1 MELYLIRH
9 TTPDVLPGTCYGRTD
24 VPLIAD
30 FYQEFQSIPKKI
42 DVVFDRLYSSPS
54 SRCGNL
60 AEFIKQNNSIELEYS
75 NLLMELDFG
84 LWEGKPW
91 SEIPEKES
99 VSWTKDFVNVR
110 TPGGES
116 YLELYERIEG
126 FLEKILNSFSN
137 EKIGIVTHAG
147 VIRAVLCKLLKIPLE
162 RGFSFD
168 LNYGS
173 LSKILVEKNGQE
185 FLSKLIFWNL

>member
-9 TTPDVLPGTCYGRTD
+9 TTSDVPHGTCYGKTD
-24 VPLIAD
+24 VPLVPS
-30 FYQEFQSIPKKI
+30 FQSEFQTVLEKFEQLP
-42 DVVFDRLYSSPS
+42 DRFYSSPS

-60 AEFIKQNNSIELEYS
+60 AEFLKQENSIELEYS

-116 YLELYERIEG
+116 YSELYRRVEE
-126 FLEKILNSFSN
+126 FLEKILNSFPN

-147 VIRAVLCKLLKIPLE
+147 VIRAALCKLLKIPLE

-185 FLSKLIFWNL
+185 FFSKLIFWNR